1 MPLVTTTEMFKKAYD
16 GGYAIGAFNVNN
28 MEIVQGITEACREEK
43 APVILQVSKGARAY
57 ANHTYLV
64 KLVEAAVIE
73 CPEIPIALHL
83 DHGPDFETCKA
94 CIDGGFTSVMID
106 ASSKPFAENI
116 EITKKVVEYAHDHG
130 VVVEAE
136 LGTLAGIEDDVKV
149 AAHAASYTRPEE
161 VEEFVSKTGCDSLA
175 IAIGT
180 SHGAYKFTA
189 AQCTRNEKGI
199 LVPPPLRFDVLEEV
213 SRRLPGFPIV
223 LHGSSSVPQNYVKLI
238 NENGGKM
245 PDAVGIPEEQ
255 LRHAAELSVCKIN
268 IDSDLRLAMT
278 GTIRE
283 FFNEHPDKFDPREY
297 LKPARANIKEL
308 VRHKLVDVLGCAG
321 KA

>member
-28 MEIVQGITEACREEK
+28 MEIVQGITEAAKEVN
-43 APVILQVSKGARAY
+43 APLILQVSKGARAY
-57 ANHTYLV
+57 ANHTYLT
-64 KLVEAAVIE
+64 KLVEAAIIE
-73 CPEIPIALHL
+73 TGLPICLHL
-83 DHGPDFETCKA
+83 DHGDTFETCKS

-136 LGTLAGIEDDVKV
+136 LGSLAGVEDEVVVSAEDS
-149 AAHAASYTRPEE
+149 SYTRPEE

-180 SHGAYKFTA
+180 SHGAYKFKPE
-189 AQCTRNEKGI
+189 QCTRNEQGI
-199 LVPPPLRFDVLEEV
+199 LVPPPLRFDILEEV
-213 SRRLPGFPIV
+213 SKRLPGFPIV
-223 LHGSSSVPQNYVKLI
+223 LHGSSSVPQNFVKMI
-238 NENGGKM
+238 NDNGGNM
-245 PDAVGIPEEQ
+245 PDAVGVPEEQ
-255 LRHAAELSVCKIN
+255 LRKAAAMAVCKIN

-278 GTIRE
+278 GTVRQ
-283 FFNEHPDKFDPREY
+283 FFNEHPEKFDPREY

-308 VRHKLVDVLGCAG
+308 VKHKLIHVLGCDG

>member
-1 MPLVTTTEMFKKAYD
+1 MPLVTTTEMFKKAYS

-28 MEIVQGITEACREEK
+28 MEIVQGITEAAKEVN
-43 APVILQVSKGARAY
+43 APLILQVSKGARAY
-57 ANHTYLV
+57 ANHTYLT
-64 KLVEAAVIE
+64 KLVEAAIIE
-73 CPEIPIALHL
+73 TGLPICLHL
-83 DHGPDFETCKA
+83 DHGDSFETCKS
-94 CIDGGFTSVMID
+94 CVDGGFTSVMID

-136 LGTLAGIEDDVKV
+136 LGSLAGVEDEVQVSAEDS
-149 AAHAASYTRPEE
+149 SYTRPEE

-189 AQCTRNEKGI
+189 AQCTRNEKGE
-199 LVPPPLRFDVLEEV
+199 LVPPPLRFDILEEV
-213 SRRLPGFPIV
+213 VKRLPGFPIV
-223 LHGSSSVPQNYVKLI
+223 LHGSSSVPQNFVKMI

-255 LRHAAELSVCKIN
+255 LRQAARSAVCKIN

-278 GTIRE
+278 GTIRQ

-308 VRHKLVDVLGCAG
+308 VKHKLIHVLGCDG

>member
-1 MPLVTTTEMFKKAYD
+1 MPLVTSTEMFKKAYD

-28 MEIVQGITEACREEK
+28 MEIVQGITEACQEEH

-57 ANHTYLV
+57 ANHNYLV
-64 KLVEAAVIE
+64 KLVEAAVIC
-73 CPEIPIALHL
+73 CPDIPIVLHL

-136 LGTLAGIEDDVKV
+136 LGTLAGIEDEVKV
-149 AAHAASYTRPEE
+149 AAHEASYTRPEE

-180 SHGAYKFTA
+180 SHGAYKFKPE
-189 AQCTRNEKGI
+189 QCTRNAEGI
-199 LVPPPLRFDVLEEV
+199 LVPPELRFDILAEIEKK
-213 SRRLPGFPIV
+213 LPGFPIV
-223 LHGSSSVPQNYVKLI
+223 LHGASSVPQEYVKII
-238 NENGGKM
+238 NTHGGALK
-245 PDAVGIPEEQ
+245 DAVGIPEEQ
-255 LRHAAELSVCKIN
+255 LRRAAKSAVCKIN
-268 IDSDLRLAMT
+268 IDSDGRLAMT
-278 GTIRE
+278 AAIRKIFVDQPAE
-283 FFNEHPDKFDPREY
+283 FDPRKY
-297 LKPARANIKEL
+297 LGPARDEL
-308 VRHKLVDVLGCAG
+308 KKLYMHKCESVLGSAG
-321 KA
+321 QA